1 MDCDAEDAKGSAV
14 PSVYSQSD
22 ASGSSYASSSSSS
35 GQSPPDSSYF
45 PANASFAN
53 QSVESLVE
61 EFRHSDR
68 TPSPLHGPGYERH
81 EIEGIG
87 GIVKRKIV
95 RMVRVGACV
104 AEWQDEKSSYPGS
117 GASRVLGHEV
127 RGDTRSWCGWCSRV
141 VPGKK
146 DLADMAARDAS
157 AKRPAPVF
165 AALPIR
171 PAMATNN
178 TAIGVKA

>member
-1 MDCDAEDAKGSAV
+1 MDCDAEDAKGSTV
-14 PSVYSQSD
+14 GSVYSQSD
-22 ASGSSYASSSSSS
+22 ASASSYASSSTSD
-35 GQSPPDSSYF
+35 QSPPNNSYF
-45 PANASFAN
+45 PANASFAS

-95 RMVRVGACV
+95 RMVRLGACV

-117 GASRVLGHEV
+117 GSSRALGHEV

-146 DLADMAARDAS
+146 DIADISARDAS
-157 AKRPAPVF
+157 AKRSTPVF
-165 AALPIR
+165 ATLPIR
-171 PAMATNN
+171 PAMATTN
-178 TAIGVKA
+178 APIAVKA